1 MRNIEGFYAKIVKI
15 LAISAG
21 LLHLYAAGFGVFPL
35 RVMRSMHLIFL
46 LPICFILFPASKKS
60 SAQKPSVFDLL
71 LVALSIIVGLYVM
84 INYNYLQ
91 SRWLLTSPVLPIEVI
106 FGVINILIILEATRR
121 AVTPAMTIL
130 AGISLIYLYVGPNLS
145 GLFYH
150 SGFSIARIAEIMYL
164 ADDYGIY
171 GMFTGISSTYI
182 IIFVI
187 FCSFVLE
194 GGAGKMF
201 NDLASA
207 LTGGSVGGSAKVAV
221 LSSGLFG
228 MMSGMAVANVYAT
241 GSFTIPLMKK
251 MGYKPKFAA
260 AVEAAASSGGQF
272 MPPIMGVS
280 AFIMAEMIGV
290 PYIKIAITALIG
302 AVLYFSCIFF
312 AVHFEALKHGL
323 KGLPKKDIPNIRHVI
338 KKIYLFFPVI
348 IVCYYLVK
356 GYSPLMAGMAGTVSK
371 IPISYIS
378 KDTFMGFKK
387 ILNSVEKGFSKTA
400 MIAVASAC
408 AGIIVSVVI
417 NTGLGVSFGS
427 IVMHLTGGML
437 LPTLFF
443 TMILAIILGTGLPT
457 TAAYIIS
464 ATLAAPI
471 LERMGIPMLTS
482 HLFCFYF
489 AIISG
494 LTPPV
499 AIVAYAAASIAGSN
513 PTQTSFEAAKISVAA
528 FLIPYIFTYDKA
540 ILMQGGFLDIFI
552 STVSVMTGGYFLLLG
567 IQGRFINS
575 FFGVINRI
583 VLIIFALLLFFL
595 QRRFKVILL
604 GLLFIIIIISYFI
617 RKSKNKQY
625 NRIDD

>member
-1 MRNIEGFYAKIVKI
+1 MRNIEGFYAKIIKI
-15 LAISAG
+15 LAISAA
-21 LLHLYAAGFGVFPL
+21 LLHLYAASFGVFPL

-46 LPICFILFPASKKS
+46 LPICFVLFPASKKS
-60 SAQKPSVFDLL
+60 SAKKPSVFDLL
-71 LVALSIIVGLYVM
+71 LVVLSIIVGLYVM
-84 INYNYLQ
+84 INYSYLQ
-91 SRWLLTSPVLPIEVI
+91 SRWTLTTPVLPIEVI

-150 SGFSIARIAEIMYL
+150 SGFSIARIAEMMYL

-221 LSSGLFG
+221 VSSGLFG

-280 AFIMAEMIGV
+280 AFIMAEMVGI

-312 AVHFEALKHGL
+312 AVHFEALKQGL
-323 KGLPKKDIPNIRHVI
+323 KGLPKKDIPNIKHVI

-348 IVCYYLVK
+348 IICYYLVK
-356 GYSPLMAGMAGTVSK
+356 GYSPLMAGVAGTVST
-371 IPISYIS
+371 IPISFFS

-387 ILNSVEKGFSKTA
+387 ILNALEKGVIKTV

-471 LERMGIPMLTS
+471 LERIGIPMLTS

-499 AIVAYAAASIAGSN
+499 AIVAYAAASIAGSS
-513 PTQTSFEAAKISVAA
+513 PTQTGFEAAKISVAA

-540 ILMQGGFLDIFI
+540 ILMQGSFLEIFI
-552 STVSVMTGGYFLLLG
+552 STVSAMIGGYFLLLG
-567 IQGRFINS
+567 VQGRYINR

-604 GLLFIIIIISYFI
+604 GLLFIKIIISYFI
-617 RKSKNKQY
+617 RKSKNKKTF
-625 NRIDD
+625 IG

>member
-1 MRNIEGFYAKIVKI
+1 MRNIEGFYAKIIKI
-15 LAISAG
+15 LAISAA

-46 LPICFILFPASKKS
+46 LPICFVLFPASKKS
-60 SAQKPSVFDLL
+60 PNKKPTLFDLFL
-71 LVALSIIVGLYVM
+71 AVISIIVGLYVM
-84 INYNYLQ
+84 INYKYLQ
-91 SRWLLTSPVLPIEVI
+91 TRWVLASPVLPIEVI
-106 FGVINILIILEATRR
+106 LGVINILIILEATRR
-121 AVTPAMTIL
+121 AVTPSMAIL
-130 AGISLIYLYVGPNLS
+130 ASIFLLYLYIGPNLP
-145 GLFYH
+145 GIFYH

-207 LTGGSVGGSAKVAV
+207 LAGGSVGGSAKVAV
-221 LSSGLFG
+221 VSSGLFG

-241 GSFTIPLMKK
+241 GSFTIPYMIKL
-251 MGYKPKFAA
+251 GYRPRFAA
-260 AVEAAASSGGQF
+260 AVEATASSGGQF

-290 PYIKIAITALIG
+290 PYIKIAISALIG
-302 AVLYFSCIFF
+302 AVLYFSYIFY
-312 AVHFEALKHGL
+312 AVHFEAVKQGL
-323 KGLPKKDIPNIRHVI
+323 KGLPKKDIPNIKQAI
-338 KKIYLFFPVI
+338 KKIYLFFPVLT
-348 IVCYYLVK
+348 VCYYLVK
-356 GYSPLMAGMAGTVSK
+356 GYSPLMAGLAGTIST
-371 IPISYIS
+371 IPISFFS
-378 KDTFMGFKK
+378 KETFMGLKK
-387 ILNSVEKGFSKTA
+387 ILNALEKGVIRTA

-457 TAAYIIS
+457 TAAYIIT

-471 LERMGIPMLTS
+471 LERMGVPMLTS

-499 AIVAYAAASIAGSN
+499 AIVAYAAASIAGSP
-513 PTQTSFEAAKISVAA
+513 PTQTGYEAVKISIAA

-540 ILMQGGFLDIFI
+540 ILMQGGFLEIFI
-552 STVSVMTGGYFLLLG
+552 STVSAMIGGYFLLLG
-567 IQGRFINS
+567 VQGYYINRFL
-575 FFGVINRI
+575 GVIDRI
-583 VLIIFALLLFFL
+583 VLIIFALLLLFL

-604 GLLFIIIIISYFI
+604 GLFFIIIIISYFI
-617 RKSKNKQY
+617 RKSKNKKTF
-625 NRIDD
+625 IK